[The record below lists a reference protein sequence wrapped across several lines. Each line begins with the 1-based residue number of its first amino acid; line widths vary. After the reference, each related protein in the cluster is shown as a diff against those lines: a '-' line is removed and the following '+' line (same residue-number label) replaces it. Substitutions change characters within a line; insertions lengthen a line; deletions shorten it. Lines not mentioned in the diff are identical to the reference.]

1 MDKPAMFENIPPK
14 AMTYLATQT
23 GEGETVLW
31 VGTTAVEVRRR
42 RLIPMI
48 MGCLFMLLLCSWVFS
63 MNNPSPWGAI
73 GLSAL
78 VWVGIPVVVVWR
90 QSDHL
95 RRTLYAITDRR
106 ALVLSVDK
114 PEKTEAYPPEK
125 VEFIK
130 VTMKK
135 TGRGDVLFLTLRG
148 RRTGPAA
155 HVTYDHGFL
164 DVLEPH
170 QVAAIMRRSF
180 PDAPTKR

>member
-1 MDKPAMFENIPPK
+1 MTEPMTFEDIAPETM
-14 AMTYLATQT
+14 AYLATQT
-23 GEGETVLW
+23 DEGEAVRW
-31 VGTTAVEVRRR
+31 VGTTAVDIRRR

-48 MGCLFMLLLCSWVFS
+48 VGCLFMLLLCSWVFS
-63 MNNPSPWGAI
+63 TNNPSPWGAI

-78 VWVGIPVVVVWR
+78 VWVGIPVFVVWR

-95 RRTLYAITDRR
+95 RRTLYAITDQR
-106 ALVLSVDK
+106 ALVLSVGK
-114 PEKTEAYPPEK
+114 EKRTESYPPDK

-135 TGRGDVLFLTLRG
+135 TGRGDVLFITLRG

-164 DVLEPH
+164 DVLEPR
-170 QVAAIMRRSF
+170 QVAGIMRRTF
-180 PDAPTKR
+180 PDAPTKK